1 MVRLANAYMCL
12 NNEIRQN
19 ALRRA
24 ASTRVATVENNA
36 NIEQQHQRRH
46 RRRPRQRRRCRR
58 RRRYRWRLWQQHTF
72 ILVTSYSIQHCKLYK
87 MHLNEH
93 ERVSAHENAPL
104 RSFLLSC
111 ILLDGWMLLSACL
124 ARPIQLPMCVCMY
137 VCFEFDRSCNMQKII
152 MWLAR
157 ATNILIS
164 FLLYSHTHCPDLYSL
179 WYLAVWC
186 SIILILSLQFKHTHT
201 YIRTQ
206 NVPFFFVDFLLNRYS
221 VLIHS
226 PKHNIIDR
234 NYFTVSNEN
243 ENCFPKK

>member
-1 MVRLANAYMCL
+1 MSGWARTRTRHCAHFCCRVFCWMDGCCFPLVSLA
-12 NNEIRQN
+12 
-19 ALRRA
+19 
-24 ASTRVATVENNA
+24 
-36 NIEQQHQRRH
+36 
-46 RRRPRQRRRCRR
+46 
-58 RRRYRWRLWQQHTF
+58 
-72 ILVTSYSIQHCKLYK
+72 
-87 MHLNEH
+87 
-93 ERVSAHENAPL
+93 
-104 RSFLLSC
+104 LSSC
-111 ILLDGWMLLSACL
+111 QCV
-124 ARPIQLPMCVCMY
+124 CVCMY
-137 VCFEFDRSCNMQKII
+137 VCFEFDRSWYMQKII